1 MRFFHSA
8 ISLTLAAGL
17 FAGCLSTRKEPLK
30 VPVAAPK
37 IEATP
42 AQGATTTIPVPSVT
56 ASSTFQPGDVL
67 YLDIFQEPTLCGEFV
82 IGEDGGFRHP
92 LLGWVRTKGMTPG
105 VAEVMITRLL
115 KDGIMV
121 DPRVTVRIKS
131 TSNRKIVIN
140 GQVNRPGEYEFPGND
155 KMTLLGAIARAGGFT
170 SIAKPSQVRII
181 RTVNG
186 VKETIPV
193 DVPDLFS
200 GRAADIPLQPE
211 DKIFVPESAF

>member
-8 ISLTLAAGL
+8 ISLTLAAGM
-17 FAGCLSTRKEPLK
+17 FAGCLSTRKEPVK
-30 VPVAAPK
+30 A
-37 IEATP
+37 
-42 AQGATTTIPVPSVT
+42 PVPPTKTETTSPAGVAPSPT
-56 ASSTFQPGDVL
+56 PTPPPPSTTFQPGDVL
-67 YLDIFQEPTLCGEFV
+67 YLDIFQEPTLSGEFV

-131 TSNRKIVIN
+131 SSNRKIVIN
-140 GQVNRPGEYEFPGND
+140 GQVNKPGEYDFPAND

-170 SIAKPSQVRII
+170 NIAKPSQVRII

-200 GRAADIPLQPE
+200 GRSADIPLQPE
-211 DKIFVPESAF
+211 DKIFVPESTF

>member
-17 FAGCLSTRKEPLK
+17 FAGCQSARE
-30 VPVAAPK
+30 
-37 IEATP
+37 TP
-42 AQGATTTIPVPSVT
+42 DKSKLPPAKTEEGTPSNGT
-56 ASSTFQPGDVL
+56 STFAVAPVSASATFQAGDVL
-67 YLDIFQEPTLCGEFV
+67 FLDIFQEPTLSGEFV

-121 DPRVTVRIKS
+121 DPRVTVRMKS
-131 TSNRKIVIN
+131 GSNRKIVIN
-140 GQVNRPGEYEFPGND
+140 GQVNKPGEYDFPAND

-170 SIAKPSQVRII
+170 SIAKPSQVRIL

-200 GRAADIPLQPE
+200 GRSADIPLQPE
-211 DKIFVPESAF
+211 DKIFVPESTF